1 MPFNAGEKRGKRG
14 ERESTLLTPC
24 FPLAK
29 AELLVFVTPIPLILY
44 MCVCV
49 YIIYRETHTQIYI
62 SKIHYL
68 LFPPTPL
75 QEVEIIIIIVQLKTW
90 KNKTQKE
97 NWGDRAPPIRKGPQ
111 MGTGP
116 THRAGSREKQR
127 APSGFMSIQ
136 GVLFTASCPP
146 APGSVGWSD
155 AAPVLLPADLFW
167 GLGRSRGFLPSSLS
181 FVARSSF
188 FICHPHLCS
197 RLVLGPLSNSV

>member
-1 MPFNAGEKRGKRG
+1 M
-14 ERESTLLTPC
+14 ERESTLLTPS

-97 NWGDRAPPIRKGPQ
+97 NWGDRAPPIKKGSPDGHRPHAPCREQ
-111 MGTGP
+111 GKAAGTL
-116 THRAGSREKQR
+116 RVRV
-127 APSGFMSIQ
+127 PSKGI
-136 GVLFTASCPP
+136 SCCILP
-146 APGSVGWSD
+146 PGSGICRMEGCSTSP
-155 AAPVLLPADLFW
+155 AASRSFW

-197 RLVLGPLSNSV
+197 RLERGPLSNSV